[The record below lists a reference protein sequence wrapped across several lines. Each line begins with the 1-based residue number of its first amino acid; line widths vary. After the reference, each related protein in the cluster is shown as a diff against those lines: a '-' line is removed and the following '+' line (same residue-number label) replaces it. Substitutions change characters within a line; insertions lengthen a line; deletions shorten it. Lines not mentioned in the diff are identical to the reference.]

1 MLIILYLLLMLKVG
15 RCTDK
20 QIFETKTVCVG
31 DNVTLTCA
39 RKGSGSL
46 FWIRIVSGNFPQV
59 LGKTYSLE
67 SVDPRFRVTEE
78 LGTFVL
84 SIKKAKLSDAT
95 VYFCM
100 KIHQQNFIFLNGT
113 DLRVEGAEPDVTA
126 VPTPDPV
133 HTEASVSLQFS
144 TLSDSETK
152 LCPEEKCVC
161 CFGAGAE
168 SHPSFN
174 YTQGNSVCGYD
185 KNPEGLSTKKCIC
198 TFLKNVTSSD
208 AGTYHCAVSTCEQII
223 SGNGS
228 KLDTNESGL
237 HAQKDNTVLF
247 LLCAALAISLIVI
260 AFLIYL
266 IKQLKKSSYGYYVDV
281 ALQANATASA
291 NQESQQ
297 TDEDSLVYSAP
308 TFTSRQARASKA
320 GTRDTKTAEE
330 ESIYTDV
337 RALGL
342 DR

>member
-113 DLRVEGAEPDVTA
+113 DLRVEGKHI
-126 VPTPDPV
+126 PTPDPV

-228 KLDTNESGL
+228 KLDTNGNCIIFL
-237 HAQKDNTVLF
+237 HNEEINICVCLMMVLF
-247 LLCAALAISLIVI
+247 
-260 AFLIYL
+260 
-266 IKQLKKSSYGYYVDV
+266 
-281 ALQANATASA
+281 
-291 NQESQQ
+291 

>member
-1 MLIILYLLLMLKVG
+1 QLIFYFVFCFSG
-15 RCTDK
+15 CTDE
-20 QIFETKTVCVG
+20 QIFESKTVCVG
-31 DNVTLTCA
+31 DDVTLTCA

-46 FWIRIVSGNFPQV
+46 FWIRTVSGKVPQV

-67 SVDPRFRVTEE
+67 PVDPRIEATEE
-78 LGTFVL
+78 RETFVL
-84 SIKKAKLSDAT
+84 SIKKAKLSDTA
-95 VYFCM
+95 VYYCM
-100 KIHQQNFIFLNGT
+100 KIHQQKLIFLNGT
-113 DLRVEGAEPDVTA
+113 DLRVEGTEPDVTT
-126 VPTPDPV
+126 VPTSDPV
-133 HTEASVSLQFS
+133 HTEASGCLQCS

-168 SHPSFN
+168 SQPSFN

-208 AGTYHCAVSTCEQII
+208 NGTYYCAVATCEQII

-228 KLDTNESGL
+228 KLHSDESGL

-266 IKQLKKSSYGYYVDV
+266 IKQLKKSSYGHYGKQSHSFIDLSNIYF
-281 ALQANATASA
+281 AKM
-291 NQESQQ
+291 
-297 TDEDSLVYSAP
+297 YSH
-308 TFTSRQARASKA
+308 
-320 GTRDTKTAEE
+320 
-330 ESIYTDV
+330 
-337 RALGL
+337 
-342 DR
+342 